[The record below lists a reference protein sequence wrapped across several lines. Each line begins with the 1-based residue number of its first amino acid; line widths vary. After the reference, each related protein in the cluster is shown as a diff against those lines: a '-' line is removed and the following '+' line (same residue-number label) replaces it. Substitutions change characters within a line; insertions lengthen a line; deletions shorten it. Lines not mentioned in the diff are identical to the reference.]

1 MGNIGKPDAKARGGK
16 GRLDWEH
23 SVGTPPASWERPR
36 ADSVRIVEHVPVCQ
50 LAVES
55 FENPVSKVRREAIS
69 KPNTEVRYAKFEGQA
84 IIHETSALHAALIP
98 TGIQVTRAR
107 IRGRGSALRSL
118 QQIDGIPLQ
127 TGSLARAAPRR
138 RLALSGI
145 LAFGSALLLWPFYWT
160 WRPCERL

>member
-1 MGNIGKPDAKARGGK
+1 MSYTASAINLRVDAPGRKDRAEELEAADVHALMSESMGNIGKPDAKARGRK

-36 ADSVRIVEHVPVCQ
+36 ADSVRIVEHAPVCQ

-55 FENPVSKVRREAIS
+55 FKNPVSKVRREAIS

-107 IRGRGSALRSL
+107 IRRKNNCSFKGLCIGVN
-118 QQIDGIPLQ
+118 
-127 TGSLARAAPRR
+127 
-138 RLALSGI
+138 
-145 LAFGSALLLWPFYWT
+145 
-160 WRPCERL
+160 